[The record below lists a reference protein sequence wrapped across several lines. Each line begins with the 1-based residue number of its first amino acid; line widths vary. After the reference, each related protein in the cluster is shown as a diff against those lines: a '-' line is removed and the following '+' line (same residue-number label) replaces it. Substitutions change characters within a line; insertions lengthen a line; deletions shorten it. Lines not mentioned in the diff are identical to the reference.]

1 LRLAAGHAQHIELA
15 DEIAEYDCAVA
26 GHGHNHRTANA
37 IINAASGNGGGFF
50 FFRSSWAKSE
60 KNNRICPIDSP
71 ASSGF
76 V

>member
-1 LRLAAGHAQHIELA
+1 LQHIELA
-15 DEIAEYDCAVA
+15 DEIAEDDCAVA
-26 GHGHNHRTANA
+26 GHLF
-37 IINAASGNGGGFF
+37 SP
-50 FFRSSWAKSE
+50 SWAKSE